1 MAVLKIT
8 VISGQGDVK
17 CRLEEENQAVM
28 VYEGVYEPGDQI
40 LFETDT
46 PDTYYVIR
54 IDASMD
60 ESYVYLTKQQVMYR
74 IPFGEKKVSY
84 NPAAFSGER
93 HYITMR
99 LAEEYENRAYRNLAK
114 NVMDQHGDTG
124 CFPHAQANVETRGE
138 AVFAARNAIDGVVAN
153 ASHGEWPYESWG
165 INRQDDAEL
174 LLDFGRRVD
183 FDRVVLWTRAD
194 FPHDNWWVQAT
205 LTFSD
210 GTEEILEMDK
220 SDKPHSF
227 AISRK
232 GISWMRLSHL
242 IKADDPSPFPALT
255 QIEVYGTN
263 S

>member
-99 LAEEYENRAYRNLAK
+99 LAAEYENRAYRNLAK

-183 FDRVVLWTRAD
+183 FDRGVLWTRAD

-227 AISRK
+227 AVSRK
-232 GISWMRLSHL
+232 EISWMRLSHL